1 MKELEK
7 ILKALANKRRLLII
21 KYLKEIEEASVG
33 DIADTINL
41 SFRSTSKHLGILAA
55 ADIVE
60 KDKRSLQMLYRLAI
74 IQKPAVTSILKL
86 I

>member
-7 ILKALANKRRLLII
+7 ILKALANKRRLSII
-21 KYLKEIEEASVG
+21 KYLKETEEAPVG

-60 KDKRSLQMLYRLAI
+60 KNKHSLQMLYRLTE
-74 IQKPAVTSILKL
+74 IQKPAAASIIKL